1 MLDTLLSA
9 PLVPFTLSL
18 ALLFALLAVELV
30 MLALGASLIGDAGD
44 APEIG
49 VEADGVDLDFGPDLG
64 LDPDLDLGTGQAPA
78 APSPLLLGWLGFGKM
93 PTLIWL
99 ATLFLSFGVSGLV
112 LQSVAASVLG
122 QPLPAIAAAIPSAGA
137 ALWGTGRFGA
147 AFARLLPRTETQSV
161 SQRQL
166 ARRIG
171 TVTQGTARRGTP
183 AEVRVTDRYGN
194 MHYLR
199 AEPHRDEEEIPEGT
213 EVLVIRHRPTGGFR
227 LIPL

>member
-1 MLDTLLSA
+1 MLDTLLA
-9 PLVPFTLSL
+9 PPLVPFTLSL
-18 ALLFALLAVELV
+18 ALLFALLTVELV
-30 MLALGASLIGDAGD
+30 MLALGASLLGDAGD
-44 APEIG
+44 APESG
-49 VEADGVDLDFGPDLG
+49 VEGDGVDLDFD
-64 LDPDLDLGTGQAPA
+64 LDPDLDLATGQAPA
-78 APSPLLLGWLGFGKM
+78 APSPSPSLLGWLGFGKM

-99 ATLFLSFGVSGLV
+99 ATLLLSFGVSGLV
-112 LQSVAASVLG
+112 LQSLAASVLG

-147 AFARLLPRTETQSV
+147 VFARFLPRTETQSV

-183 AEVRVTDRYGN
+183 AEVRVTDRHGN
-194 MHYLR
+194 THYLR
-199 AEPHRDEEEIPEGT
+199 AEPHRDDEHIPEGT
-213 EVLVIRHRPTGGFR
+213 EVLVIRHQPTGGFR